1 MSRDWRR
8 CAVVALVVTGC
19 SEGAPPPQVEDTLPV
34 IAASATGS
42 KSDCLTD
49 GLWKECSAL
58 MRLERSGFAVRSESL
73 TVVREDRL
81 LIAGKRL
88 PIARGEIRFF
98 IYADSGSRARDQKH
112 LDSTQFI
119 SANANPTI
127 IHKRTLLANANIL
140 VLMDVASEANRERI
154 ANAFL
159 AGAPQPPRPLP

>member
-8 CAVVALVVTGC
+8 CAIIALVAIGC
-19 SEGAPPPQVEDTLPV
+19 SEGSPTPKADDTLPV
-34 IAASATGS
+34 VAASTTGS
-42 KSDCLTD
+42 KTDCLTD

-58 MRLERSGFAVRSESL
+58 MRLERSGFAVHDESL

-81 LIAGKRL
+81 MIAGKRL

-98 IYADSGSRARDQKH
+98 IYADSGSRARDQRH

-119 SANANPTI
+119 SAEANPTI

-159 AGAPQPPRPLP
+159 AGAPQPPRPSP